1 MNSQPKLWQIL
12 AAFLPIIIGIT
23 SWLWSLSTK
32 VEKMEVRVDVMEANY
47 TEFKQDMKEL
57 KAMVQTI
64 LITMERKEDRKN
76 KTN

>member
-1 MNSQPKLWQIL
+1 VNSQPKLWQIL